1 MAARFAVNELGAKT
15 AAILYDQGNDYTV
28 GLSKAF
34 KEEFVKLGGQV
45 LVEETYAEGDKDFS
59 AVLTTVAEKNPDILY
74 LPDYYNK
81 VSVIGQQARDK
92 GIKAAFLGGD
102 GWDSTDL
109 NFEVMAGGYFTAHYS
124 KEEPREA
131 VKSWVEMFKAKYG
144 SAPDSFATLGYDA
157 TKLLLKAIENANS
170 SDPAKIREALQAI
183 KDFPV
188 VHSLT
193 ARLFSDLR
201 LVLFD
206 TTSVYFEGRG
216 PEVLASYG
224 YSRDRR
230 PDRRQ
235 FILGLLTSREGLPIA
250 HVVLPGSTSDLKALQ
265 TALQSLVEKL
275 PVTEVI
281 TVMDRGMVSDEN
293 LRELQEAGIQYIVGA
308 KLRHLKTRQALA
320 IAGRYQVVADNL
332 RVKEVKLEEDRR
344 HIICYNPIEAERDR
358 EQREAMVAYLEDK
371 LSQGVKGLLK
381 NGVARR
387 YLRIKGSKVSLD
399 REKIKNDAQY
409 DGKWVL
415 LTTTSLPDEEVALSY
430 KGLW

>member
-1 MAARFAVNELGAKT
+1 MASLGRTDRLDPDQIDRLITALVPYGSMEVLEPERVSIKGAREYGT
-15 AAILYDQGNDYTV
+15 
-28 GLSKAF
+28 
-34 KEEFVKLGGQV
+34 V
-45 LVEETYAEGDKDFS
+45 LVLDHLWRLLGCSQILDHFS
-59 AVLTTVAEKNPDILY
+59 QDRSFGFQPSL
-74 LPDYYNK
+74 
-81 VSVIGQQARDK
+81 
-92 GIKAAFLGGD
+92 
-102 GWDSTDL
+102 
-109 NFEVMAGGYFTAHYS
+109 
-124 KEEPREA
+124 A
-131 VKSWVEMFKAKYG
+131 VKAMVFSRVVDPCSERGVLRWLEHVH
-144 SAPDSFATLGYDA
+144 AP
-157 TKLLLKAIENANS
+157 KLEGLQLQHLYRS
-170 SDPAKIREALQAI
+170 LDFLSDI
-183 KDFPV
+183 KDELELAL

-281 TVMDRGMVSDEN
+281 MVMDRGMVSDEN

-358 EQREAMVAYLEDK
+358 EQREAMVAYLEEK

-415 LTTTSLPDEEVALSY
+415 LTTTSLPAEEVALSY